1 MDKLELMTF
10 RFDGEADGSLD
21 TLHIDSQGV
30 IWVKSGSDKR
40 RVTKVIIH
48 RINGEH
54 Q

>member
-1 MDKLELMTF
+1 MDKLELTPH
-10 RFDGEADGSLD
+10 FDGETEERLN

-40 RVTKVIIH
+40 RVAKIIIH